1 VPNEP
6 IANSPLVPGGLGPAS
21 ALTSKDA
28 KTGEW
33 VMQRNFPAL
42 HDPLSF
48 SRFQRGFAYAPV

>member
-1 VPNEP
+1 MPNEP
-6 IANSPLVPGGLGPAS
+6 IANSPLVHGGMGPAS

-42 HDPLSF
+42 HDPLS
-48 SRFQRGFAYAPV
+48 SYSNTWLKLGLE